1 MNVLPLK
8 KGRPESVCSLVLG
21 GNTCAAQS
29 IRNPYL
35 QSHVRALTRMIDR
48 DCGTAK
54 PLLPWLARLAPVVEL
69 KTPLL
74 TQVRREVLNT
84 VPVMIR
90 LAAHHRDWIR
100 DPETWRPDL
109 GRSPRE
115 LLVSL
120 IEHLLTEYSMPCFAG
135 NAWFIDGPLS
145 HIEREW
151 YCHLGRGGNIRT
163 FPGWM
168 PRISRRASHEFFS
181 APDHFQLRE
190 ALRYGQAHAILN
202 ERELSVAIA
211 RSRIGLDFHHDGIW
225 IPVFGMWANSIR
237 SHDEFFLVTDYLWA
251 QVREKGGAG
260 VRLSG
265 RDFPGLVRSASRFFE
280 ELAKSDPRN
289 EHMRMQECHLS
300 PSDRNFLLDGRFRQ
314 WDPLDGVGP
323 YVVEKSG
330 WHYEISELNNAADL
344 VAEGKDMSHCVGGYG
359 KRCRSGSSSIF
370 SLRSCDLEDG
380 ILDREV
386 TMEVSRKSRR
396 LVQAR
401 AWSNRHPHPMTRLV
415 ILDWCRKNEIDASVL
430 QR

>member
-1 MNVLPLK
+1 MNALLLK
-8 KGRPESVCSLVLG
+8 KGRPDSVCSLIIE

-48 DCGTAK
+48 DLGKAK

-84 VPVMIR
+84 VPVLIR
-90 LAAHHRDWIR
+90 LAAHHRDWLR

-109 GRSPRE
+109 NRSPRE
-115 LLVSL
+115 VLVSL
-120 IEHLLTEYSMPCFAG
+120 IEHLLTEYAMPHFAG

-151 YCHLGRGGNIRT
+151 YCHLGRGGNLRT
-163 FPGWM
+163 FRGWN
-168 PRISRRASHEFFS
+168 PRISRRASHEFLS
-181 APDHFQLRE
+181 APDHLQMRE
-190 ALRYGQAHAILN
+190 ALRYGQAQAILKD
-202 ERELSVAIA
+202 RSLAVAIA
-211 RSRIGLDFHHDGIW
+211 KSRIGLDFHHDEIW
-225 IPVFGMWANSIR
+225 LPIFGMWANSGR
-237 SHDEFFLVTDYLWA
+237 THEEFFLVADYLWA
-251 QVREKGGAG
+251 QVEEKGSTG

-265 RDFPGLVRSASRFFE
+265 RDFPGLIRSAIRFFE
-280 ELAKSDPRN
+280 ELAKSDSRN
-289 EHMRMQECHLS
+289 ERMRMPGCQLT
-300 PSDRNFLLDGRFRQ
+300 PSNRNFLLDGRFRQ

-323 YVVEKSG
+323 YAVEKSG
-330 WHYEISELNNAADL
+330 WRYEISELNKAADL
-344 VAEGKDMSHCVGGYG
+344 VAEGKDMSHCVGGFG
-359 KRCRSGSSSIF
+359 RQCRSGSSAIF
-370 SLRSCDLEDG
+370 SLKSGDLEDG

-386 TMEVSRKSRR
+386 TMEVSRVSRR

-401 AWSNRHPHPMTRLV
+401 AWSNHHPHPVTRRV
-415 ILDWCRKNEIDASVL
+415 ILDWCRENEIDASVL